1 MRGFT
6 RGKGEKRCNHNF
18 KNKRKNKENYFPL
31 PLPFWV
37 DYCGIDTPRAMIFHF
52 QTSVLISGQ
61 SPSTRLGWWAL
72 ETRCLLFTARSLKT
86 HIRIRAL
93 PSPPYSLPRCFLP
106 ALPSLPSPPLSSP
119 VLASLFSPLPH
130 FHLSPLSTAVRLCS
144 ILRWPS
150 IPIPLKFPAHFVCFY
165 HSSYKGDTDFW

>member
-6 RGKGEKRCNHNF
+6 RGKGEKRCNYNF

-37 DYCGIDTPRAMIFHF
+37 DYCGTDTPRAMIFHF
-52 QTSVLISGQ
+52 QTNVLISGQ

-93 PSPPYSLPRCFLP
+93 PSPPHSLPRCFLP
-106 ALPSLPSPPLSSP
+106 ALPSLPSPPLSP
-119 VLASLFSPLPH
+119 PSLS
-130 FHLSPLSTAVRLCS
+130 SV
-144 ILRWPS
+144 PS
-150 IPIPLKFPAHFVCFY
+150 INSCETEQYFKMAIY
-165 HSSYKGDTDFW
+165 THSFEVSCTLCLLLSLLLQRRYRFLIIS